1 MGRLHDAVKEGEWAD
16 SDEYLAEKIAQNV
29 ANRCALGL
37 RGEEMS
43 KVLGK
48 GAISPRTS
56 CGTGCSL
63 RIGGYYIHGV
73 PLRTRLVKETFR
85 IRV

>member
-16 SDEYLAEKIAQNV
+16 SDEYSEEKIVQNV
-29 ANRCALGL
+29 ASRCALDL
-37 RGEEMS
+37 RGKEMS

-63 RIGGYYIHGV
+63 RISGYYMHGV
-73 PLRTRLVKETFR
+73 ALRTRLVKETFR
-85 IRV
+85 ILV